1 MGAPCAPQTRLKCLW
16 VWFLPW
22 AETPG
27 LTPVLAEIKGNLS
40 SAVNYVSGNY
50 VQITIKVWVLSSSR
64 KVPVYIRKLLL
75 SSSLRREIS
84 GAACELCAPHIYI
97 LFFPGPGFGGISE
110 PAASPTM
117 GFPQADSTFLS
128 LHNM

>member
-1 MGAPCAPQTRLKCLW
+1 MELPCAPQARLKGLW
-16 VWFLPW
+16 VWFLPC

-27 LTPVLAEIKGNLS
+27 LTPVLAAIKGNLS

-75 SSSLRREIS
+75 SSCLR
-84 GAACELCAPHIYI
+84 
-97 LFFPGPGFGGISE
+97 
-110 PAASPTM
+110 
-117 GFPQADSTFLS
+117 
-128 LHNM
+128 